1 MSESTNSEAVF
12 GSDIKRLP
20 FKDLIKRIGPGL
32 IATGI
37 VIGPGAVT
45 TSAMLGANYGYA
57 LIWLIFPI
65 IFMGI
70 TFMMV
75 TNRLAITTGLPT
87 IHAIRKYYGPVAS
100 AVVGIAV
107 FMACLF
113 FTMGNISGTG
123 AGMNLIFGINW
134 KIGSLIMIVIVLYCY
149 FAKNVYSRVEKLIT
163 ACILVM
169 ILSFYITLIG
179 VGGPSEGELATGLFS
194 FKIPEGSLATAL
206 AFISTNAA
214 VTAGIYNTYLGKEK
228 KWNKEDLFNGV
239 MFTDALVHVISV
251 VLISGAIILVGA
263 IVLHPQ
269 GLSISAPAQLAALLV
284 PIVGNAA
291 TYIMGIAL
299 VGAGFSSLLAN
310 TQRGMVLLGSGFNKE
325 VGLETKFIRIGCLVC
340 LVIAMA
346 ICYSYGGSPT
356 QLILMANVATS
367 IATPVG
373 GLFILLLIW
382 RKDINAGYK
391 KPTALRICMTIS
403 YVFVLIMTFS
413 ALSTQIP
420 KLLAALGL

>member
-134 KIGSLIMIVIVLYCY
+134 KIGSLIMIVIVFYCY

-310 TQRGMVLLGSGFNKE
+310 TQRGMVLLGAGFNKE

-391 KPTALRICMTIS
+391 KPTTLRICMTIS